1 MTLTNEPTT
10 ATPMSHISTS
20 SGTQRNR
27 YTYNLPSSSKSLPT
41 QLTSSSPES
50 SDQAPNKKEN
60 YGKEII
66 PVYIFTTFAC
76 LFCIIA
82 FGVLAALYFKKITKA
97 KIVLNTQAQNTSK
110 YIIFVF
116 IDLRIDIVRYL

>member
-10 ATPMSHISTS
+10 TTPMSHVSAS

-27 YTYNLPSSSKSLPT
+27 YTNNLPSSSKSLPT
-41 QLTSSSPES
+41 QLTSSSSE

-60 YGKEII
+60 DRKEII

-76 LFCIIA
+76 ILCIIA
-82 FGVLAALYFKKITKA
+82 LGVLAALYFKKITKT

-116 IDLRIDIVRYL
+116 IDLRIDMVRYL

>member
-10 ATPMSHISTS
+10 ATPMSHVSAS

-27 YTYNLPSSSKSLPT
+27 YTNNLPSSSKSLPT
-41 QLTSSSPES
+41 QLTSSSSE

-60 YGKEII
+60 DRKEII

-76 LFCIIA
+76 ILCIIA
-82 FGVLAALYFKKITKA
+82 FGVLAALYFKKITRA

-110 YIIFVF
+110 YTVFVF
-116 IDLRIDIVRYL
+116 INLRIDLVRYL